1 MGSEQR
7 SLSALLARGDAVLD
21 GGFATELEAR
31 GHDLRDSLWSARLLR
46 GDPSAVEEVHAAYF
60 RAGADVAITSSYQAT
75 FEGFAAAGI
84 ERPEAA
90 RLLRLSVELA
100 RRAARRAGGHKLVVG
115 SVGPY
120 CVVLANGGEYTGDY
134 SGVPD
139 EAIVETQR
147 ARVQELV
154 AAGAD
159 AIAFET
165 IPNANEALILG
176 ELLREFPGVEAWMS
190 FCCRDGEHLSDGSR
204 IDDVIRRVAR
214 DGRVAAFGIN
224 CTPPQYIDSLLALA
238 RRATELPLV
247 VYPNHG
253 RMWNESTY
261 SWSGIGVD
269 RFPAELVTRWRELGA
284 AAVGGCCGIGPA
296 AIAELVA
303 GDRNRLDQSLGPGV

>member
-1 MGSEQR
+1 MESNQQ
-7 SLSALLARGDAVLD
+7 SLTALLARGDVVLD

-46 GDPSAVEEVHAAYF
+46 DDPSAIEDVHAAYF
-60 RAGADVAITSSYQAT
+60 KAGADVAITSSYQAT

-100 RRAARRAGGHKLVVG
+100 RRAAGASGGQKLVVG

-120 CVVLANGGEYTGDY
+120 CVVLADGGEYTGDY
-134 SGVPD
+134 TGVSD
-139 EAIVETQR
+139 EALVTTQR

-165 IPNANEALILG
+165 IPNAREAAILG
-176 ELLREFPGVEAWMS
+176 ELLHEFPGVEAWMS

-204 IDDVIRRVAR
+204 VDDVIKRVGR
-214 DGRVAAFGIN
+214 DGRVTAFGIN

-238 RRATELPLV
+238 RRATDLPLV

-253 RMWNESTY
+253 RAWNESTY
-261 SWSGIGVD
+261 TWSGIGVD
-269 RFPAELVTRWRELGA
+269 RFPGELVQRWRERGA

-296 AIAELVA
+296 AISEIAA
-303 GDRNRLDQSLGPGV
+303 G